1 MVSHHNPIGAIALP
15 TLLMVCSFPAFAQS
29 DGPRGIVE
37 SPCPPAAAAPPEMKA
52 MAEKMLA
59 PGNKLN
65 MDFFKGLNSGPG
77 AAEHLK
83 VVQEQRERDWAD
95 LCHYKAANA
104 ALTGKPRPEVVFM
117 GDSIT
122 EGWAGGDPGYMQG
135 RRVGRGVSGQT
146 TPQMLVRFYADVIA
160 LRPRVVH
167 IMGGTNDIGGNT
179 GPTTLQDVKN
189 NILAMVDLAQAH
201 QVRVVLAGI
210 PPSKYLW
217 WCGIDPRHSI
227 AEINAWLRQVADQRK
242 LVYVDYSSVLADQ
255 DGGMKDTVSND
266 GVHPNRA
273 GYEVMRPLAERAIAQ
288 AMGR

>member
-1 MVSHHNPIGAIALP
+1 MVNPRDLIGKVALLP
-15 TLLMVCSFPAFAQS
+15 LLMTCSFPAFAQADQS
-29 DGPRGIVE
+29 PGIVE
-37 SPCPPAAAAPPEMKA
+37 SPCPPAAAVPAEMKA
-52 MAEKMLA
+52 MSEKMLA

-65 MDFFKGLNSGPG
+65 MDFFKNLNKGPG

-83 VVQEQRERDWAD
+83 AVQEQRERDWAD
-95 LCHYKAANA
+95 LCHYEAANA
-104 ALTGKPRPEVVFM
+104 ALTGKPRPDVVFM

-122 EGWAGGDPGYMQG
+122 EGWVGGDPAYMQG
-135 RRVGRGVSGQT
+135 GRIGRGVSGQT

-189 NILAMVDLAQAH
+189 NVLAMIDLAQAH
-201 QVRVVLAGI
+201 QIRVVIAAI

-217 WCGIDPRHSI
+217 WCGVDPRHSI
-227 AEINAWLRQVADQRK
+227 AEINAWLQQVAERRK
-242 LVYVDYSSVLADQ
+242 LVFVDYSPVLADQ
-255 DGGMKDTVSND
+255 DGGMKDAVSND
-266 GVHPNRA
+266 GVHPNRT